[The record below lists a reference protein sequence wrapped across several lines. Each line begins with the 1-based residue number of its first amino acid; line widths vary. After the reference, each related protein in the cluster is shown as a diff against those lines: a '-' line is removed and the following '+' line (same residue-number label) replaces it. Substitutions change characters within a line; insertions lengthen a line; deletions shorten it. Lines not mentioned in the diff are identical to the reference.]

1 MSVMASQITSLTIVT
16 TVYSGAGQR
25 KHQSSASL
33 AFVRG
38 FHWWPV
44 NKGPVTRKSFHLM
57 TPCREELDL
66 WKEMTCL
73 IVYQVQ
79 VALRRHKNHCHG
91 MLWLYPK
98 GSRCLFNCY
107 MSLYCSTVIHI
118 ECHPGVELGI
128 HRSRNS
134 LFFFLWHNDVIKWKH
149 FPRYWPFVWG
159 IRRSSVKCPHKCQRR
174 GALMFSL
181 ICALNKRLSKQSW
194 VWWFETLSR
203 WLWSHCNG
211 PRERQGKMGYCAALS
226 SLIGSIFPW

>member
-1 MSVMASQITSLTIVT
+1 MPRRA
-16 TVYSGAGQR
+16 R
-25 KHQSSASL
+25 
-33 AFVRG
+33 
-38 FHWWPV
+38 PV
-44 NKGPVTRKSFHLM
+44 KLNDV
-57 TPCREELDL
+57 
-66 WKEMTCL
+66 L

-79 VALRRHKNHCHG
+79 VALRRYKNHCHK

-98 GSRCLFNCY
+98 GSRCLFNGY
-107 MSLYCSTVIHI
+107 MSLYCSTVLHI

-134 LFFFLWHNDVIKWKH
+134 QFVFLMAWWCHQMETFSVLLALC
-149 FPRYWPFVWG
+149 VG
-159 IRRSSVKCPHKCQRR
+159 IRRSSVKCPHKCKWR

-203 WLWSHCNG
+203 WLWRHCNG
-211 PRERQGKMGYCAALS
+211 PRERQGKIGYCAALS